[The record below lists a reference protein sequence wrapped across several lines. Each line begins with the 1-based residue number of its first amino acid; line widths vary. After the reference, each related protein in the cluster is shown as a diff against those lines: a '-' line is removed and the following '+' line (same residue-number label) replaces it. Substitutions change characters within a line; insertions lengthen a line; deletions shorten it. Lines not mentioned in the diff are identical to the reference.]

1 MDYNKMLE
9 YHKAKNADATIA
21 VLDVPK
27 EEASRFGIMITDD
40 DDNIIDFEEKPKNPR
55 STLASMGIYIFTWKK
70 LKAYLIANEND
81 KEASKDFG
89 KNIIPDMRAAGE
101 KLVAYR
107 FDGYWKDVG
116 TIDSL
121 WEANMD
127 LINPNI
133 PIDLYDTSWKIYSR
147 NPVMPPQSI
156 GKNAQVQNS
165 MVT

>member
-1 MDYNKMLE
+1 MLE

-27 EEASRFGIMITDD
+27 EEASRFGIMITDE

-89 KNIIPDMRAAGE
+89 KNILRVISVYKSD
-101 KLVAYR
+101 
-107 FDGYWKDVG
+107 
-116 TIDSL
+116 I
-121 WEANMD
+121 
-127 LINPNI
+127 LINSVCSTRI
-133 PIDLYDTSWKIYSR
+133 PIS
-147 NPVMPPQSI
+147 
-156 GKNAQVQNS
+156 A
-165 MVT
+165 